1 MATTVES
8 RRRSLALQAVCT
20 LGLVLVL
27 VFPAALALYV
37 GEVPYHELIRP
48 YPGAGVSVVTTV
60 LQSIAE
66 VSSVVSIGALVHV
79 LFLRPLSGR
88 KAFPVPAG
96 TDLSILRWASA
107 AWALSTFALVP
118 MTALDTSGVSLAQ
131 LGQPGMAAYV
141 IDAASNL
148 WPTIIRFAGAAIV
161 ALTARVASRWTT
173 LLIGLWAGGI
183 AVLTPIVVGQVLVG
197 PDHDLGGDMAMVQAV
212 VAYPLFGVLVVLGL
226 RALIGDDIANVT
238 WRRWLRMAVVALPVI
253 VVSDAVVTWFKLTG
267 GPLLSTITGWLILAR
282 WVALA
287 IVAAATVAVIVSRRR
302 RQFAAAES
310 SLLALAALGVFTWV
324 AVTAAMWREPP
335 PQYFVPTSI
344 NEIFLGFDT
353 PIAPTLSNVFTTWR
367 PNLLFVT
374 LAVVGI
380 AVYLYAVRVVRQRGD
395 TWSNGRTAAWIVGWI
410 VAAGV
415 TSSGLGFY
423 SAPHFGIHMIV
434 HMSLSMLAPVLL
446 SLGGVL
452 TLLLRASRAGGPV
465 ASLHEWISWVLA
477 WRVSKALF
485 NPLVAFVLFISSY
498 YGLYFTGLFEHL
510 MRYHWGHQL
519 MNVHFLV
526 VGYIYYSLIIGVD
539 RGPRPLPHIAKLGM
553 AMAAMP
559 FHAFFGVI
567 LMNGRTVIAD
577 SYYRMLDI
585 PWADL
590 PAAQELGGGVAW
602 AGGEIPSLLV
612 IVALGIQWARQDNK
626 EARRRDRHMDSGRDN
641 EYEEYNE
648 MLKALSERSAATGPR
663 TGDDR

>member
-1 MATTVES
+1 
-8 RRRSLALQAVCT
+8 
-20 LGLVLVL
+20 
-27 VFPAALALYV
+27 
-37 GEVPYHELIRP
+37 
-48 YPGAGVSVVTTV
+48 
-60 LQSIAE
+60 
-66 VSSVVSIGALVHV
+66 
-79 LFLRPLSGR
+79 
-88 KAFPVPAG
+88 
-96 TDLSILRWASA
+96 
-107 AWALSTFALVP
+107 
-118 MTALDTSGVSLAQ
+118 
-131 LGQPGMAAYV
+131 
-141 IDAASNL
+141 
-148 WPTIIRFAGAAIV
+148 
-161 ALTARVASRWTT
+161 
-173 LLIGLWAGGI
+173 
-183 AVLTPIVVGQVLVG
+183 
-197 PDHDLGGDMAMVQAV
+197 
-212 VAYPLFGVLVVLGL
+212 
-226 RALIGDDIANVT
+226 
-238 WRRWLRMAVVALPVI
+238 
-253 VVSDAVVTWFKLTG
+253 
-267 GPLLSTITGWLILAR
+267 
-282 WVALA
+282 
-287 IVAAATVAVIVSRRR
+287 
-302 RQFAAAES
+302 
-310 SLLALAALGVFTWV
+310 
-324 AVTAAMWREPP
+324 
-335 PQYFVPTSI
+335 
-344 NEIFLGFDT
+344 
-353 PIAPTLSNVFTTWR
+353 
-367 PNLLFVT
+367 
-374 LAVVGI
+374 
-380 AVYLYAVRVVRQRGD
+380 
-395 TWSNGRTAAWIVGWI
+395 
-410 VAAGV
+410 
-415 TSSGLGFY
+415 
-423 SAPHFGIHMIV
+423 MIV